1 MTIYLPNF
9 EIDSQKFLYVDIW
22 NLAVSPD
29 GSNVF
34 TAKDNECIVADFCNV
49 LKPLY
54 WFLKSLD
61 IMPAPRACIIKL
73 IKAVIYGFR
82 NKL

>member
-49 LKPLY
+49 LNPYTGSQNPYYASTKGLY
-54 WFLKSLD
+54 HKT
-61 IMPAPRACIIKL
+61 
-73 IKAVIYGFR
+73 Y
-82 NKL
+82 